1 MLKVSR
7 EKPFPRI
14 YVSDAKEL
22 TGPSSLPSFIST
34 FDENYDK
41 LIGAVFSSA
50 KKHIPRGIAKSMFFL
65 NKPFRSLDKAR
76 RDKWTNTVESLE
88 FKKSSRKAQS
98 FLRNPRDDNHA
109 VHPTDIRP
117 NKVASHIVSISRGKS
132 IEQFTIKVKK
142 QPRHLE
148 LTSPEESTFSY
159 PFPKEEVNT
168 AIEDIMSGKAPGLNG
183 KESLKAPTRVSM
195 KTLNLPLAS
204 RLLSYINFQSSPSTE
219 KAPTRVSM
227 KTLNLPL
234 ASRLLSYINFQSSP
248 STEL

>member
-1 MLKVSR
+1 
-7 EKPFPRI
+7 
-14 YVSDAKEL
+14 
-22 TGPSSLPSFIST
+22 
-34 FDENYDK
+34 
-41 LIGAVFSSA
+41 
-50 KKHIPRGIAKSMFFL
+50 MFFL

-159 PFPKEEVNT
+159 PFTKEEVNT

-183 KESLKAPTRVSM
+183 THSEFLIHCGKSARVWLSNIYTSILQSGQLPRKPKQTNIIAILKPGKEADNPKSYHPIALLRATYEILERLVLNRINPINPT
-195 KTLNLPLAS
+195 
-204 RLLSYINFQSSPSTE
+204 LSCSIPIGQAGF
-219 KAPTRVSM
+219 
-227 KTLNLPL
+227 
-234 ASRLLSYINFQSSP
+234 
-248 STEL
+248 